1 MLLEFRKSSHSSG
14 GDNCVEIAPILNFQ
28 KSSYS
33 SGRENC
39 VEVAQ
44 VDPSFRKSSYST
56 GGENCV
62 EVADLPTGAAIRD
75 SKYPELGFLPVG
87 AGEWASFTRLVAA
100 EAPDA

>member
-1 MLLEFRKSSHSSG
+1 MLLEFRKSSYSTSG
-14 GDNCVEIAPILNFQ
+14 ENCVEIAPILNFR

-33 SGRENC
+33 TGGDNC

-44 VDPSFRKSSYST
+44 VAPSFRKSSYSS

-75 SKYPELGFLPVG
+75 SKYPHLGFLPVG
-87 AGEWASFTRLVAA
+87 ASEWTTFARLVAA
-100 EAPDA
+100 EAPRS